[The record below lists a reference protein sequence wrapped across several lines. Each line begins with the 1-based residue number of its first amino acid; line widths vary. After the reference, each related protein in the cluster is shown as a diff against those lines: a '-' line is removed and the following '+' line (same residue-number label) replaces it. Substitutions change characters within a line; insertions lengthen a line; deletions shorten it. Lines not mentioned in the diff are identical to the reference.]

1 MSLTIDLSPDQ
12 LVVHDAIVSAWE
24 DGRKLLRAGGYA
36 GTGKT
41 TTLAAAMSTLN
52 GKGSP
57 SRAYCCYTGKA
68 ADVLRRKLAA
78 LGVLREGD
86 YIGTIH
92 GLIYEPE
99 TDGKGNVIDWILKDH
114 IDQELI
120 IIDEASMVGGDLW
133 KDLNSY
139 GLPIIAV
146 GDHGQLPP
154 IGGNGIDL
162 MKDVDVRLEKIHRQA
177 EGNPIIRVSMM
188 ARLDGDIPYGVH
200 GDRVR
205 KIDDA
210 SIVDK
215 IDNPKEIMFLGA
227 FNNWRCR
234 ANLLL
239 RRRVGAQSSTPC
251 AGEKVICLRNMREKG
266 IFNGMIGFIDRIDS
280 HNQHAYATRI
290 LMDGGVVYNGL
301 IAKSQFGLEKTL
313 EQVPGNSRF
322 NPIALFDWGYAL
334 TVHKSQ
340 GSEADRVVLFEQ
352 RNSYQTEDEWRRWL
366 YTGVTRAREDL
377 TIVKPRRF

>member
-1 MSLTIDLSPDQ
+1 MSTTLELSADQ
-12 LVVHDAIVSAWE
+12 LVVHDAIVGAWE
-24 DGRKLLRAGGYA
+24 DGRKLLRVGGYA

-41 TTLAAAMSTLN
+41 TVLAAAMATLN

-78 LGVLREGD
+78 LGVLKPGD

-99 TDGKGNVIDWILKDH
+99 TDGKGNVIDWILKEKIEQD
-114 IDQELI
+114 LI

-154 IGGNGIDL
+154 IGANGIDL
-162 MKDVDVRLEKIHRQA
+162 MKDTDVRLEKIHRQA
-177 EGNPIIRVSMM
+177 EGNPIIRLSML
-188 ARLDGDIPYGVH
+188 ARMDGNIPYGIH
-200 GDRVR
+200 GEGVR
-205 KIDDA
+205 KIDDET
-210 SIVDK
+210 IVDS
-215 IDNPKEIMFLGA
+215 IDNPRDIMFLGA

-266 IFNGMIGFIDRIDS
+266 IFNGMIGTLERIDS
-280 HNQHAYATRI
+280 QNQHAYTTRI
-290 LMDGGVVYNGL
+290 VMDGGVVYNGL
-301 IAKSQFGLEKTL
+301 IAKGQFGLEKTL
-313 EQVPGNSRF
+313 EQVPGNRRD

-334 TVHKSQ
+334 TVHKAQ

-352 RNSYQTEDEWRRWL
+352 RNSYQTDDEWRRWL
-366 YTGVTRAREDL
+366 YTAVTRSSREL
-377 TIVKPRRF
+377 TIVKKRRF